1 MDTTIIIATALTV
14 LAGLAAASLVIRPT
28 AGRLAIAKVF
38 AKIAL
43 AGAVALLALVGR

>member
-1 MDTTIIIATALTV
+1 MDIIIIIATALTV
-14 LAGLAAASLVIRPT
+14 LAGIGASLLVIRPT

-43 AGAVALLALVGR
+43 AGAVAMFTLLSR